1 MSDETRKY
9 LPTLAELIDQ
19 LTVDQIKLVMYPTKK
34 KQVCDEIKRIEHDI
48 DLIIKNNNIVISVEI
63 LRSIIILSQVNLHI
77 WHKKDEMQ
85 ANPEKYH
92 DLLKLAHQ
100 LNGIRNQ
107 MKNSIM
113 DRTNSPNGMGRKTNF
128 NTDGLENWH
137 LCLK

>member
-9 LPTLAELIDQ
+9 LPTFAELIDQ
-19 LTVDQIKLVMYPTKK
+19 LTVDQIKVVMFPTNK

-48 DLIIKNNNIVISVEI
+48 DLIMKNNNVVISVEI

-77 WHKKDEMQ
+77 WHQKDEMQ
-85 ANPEKYH
+85 EKPEQYQ
-92 DLLKLAHQ
+92 DLLKFAHQ

-113 DRTNSPNGMGRKTNF
+113 ERTNSTNGTGRKTNF
-128 NTDGLENWH
+128 NTDGLEDWD
-137 LCLK
+137 LCLD

>member
-9 LPTLAELIDQ
+9 LPTFAELIDQ
-19 LTVDQIKLVMYPTKK
+19 LTVDQIKVVMFPTNK

-48 DLIIKNNNIVISVEI
+48 DLIMKNNNVVISVEI

-77 WHKKDEMQ
+77 WHQKDEMQ
-85 ANPEKYH
+85 EKPEKYQ
-92 DLLKLAHQ
+92 DLLKFAHQ

-113 DRTNSPNGMGRKTNF
+113 ERTNSTNGTGRKTNF
-128 NTDGLENWH
+128 NTDGLEDWD
-137 LCLK
+137 LCLD